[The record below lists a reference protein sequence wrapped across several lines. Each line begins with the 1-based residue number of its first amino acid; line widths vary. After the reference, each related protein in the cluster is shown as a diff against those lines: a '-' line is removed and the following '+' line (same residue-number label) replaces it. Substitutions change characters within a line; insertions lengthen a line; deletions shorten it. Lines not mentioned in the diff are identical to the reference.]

1 MKKKVAAS
9 FLLTVVLSSTLL
21 GSSFANS
28 TSYKV
33 SISGSSTTYDGQVVS
48 GRVLIPVKAIQ
59 DFKGI
64 KMNWNAAIKQLKL
77 QKENSTV
84 LLTAGKSVALVNNKS
99 VSLDVPVTVI
109 NGRTLVPVRFVSE
122 SLNYNV
128 ELNPSNKQITI
139 SERANSVLNENYKSN
154 NLAISRIAAL
164 QFPINNSGLPMLTAD
179 DEGLNST
186 YYFPEGKSDS
196 YFIQTADLV
205 YYYEIKGG
213 QAKLMWEANL
223 DTIKKSAAKDITK
236 LFGYQAEKQY
246 GTAPQLSKRYVFFN
260 VDLFTYMIQYGFA
273 NSDGQMSK
281 LGSQQSSIEVIQNKN
296 FVREIDEEQ
305 PIRS

>member
-9 FLLTVVLSSTLL
+9 ILLTLALSSTLL
-21 GSSFANS
+21 GSSFAS
-28 TSYKV
+28 SPSYKV
-33 SISGSSTTYDGQVVS
+33 SISGSSTSYDGQVVS

-59 DFKGI
+59 SFNGV
-64 KMNWNAAIKQLKL
+64 KMNWNSTTKQLKL
-77 QKENSTV
+77 QKGESTV

-99 VSLDVPVTVI
+99 VSLDVPVTII
-109 NGRTLVPVRFVSE
+109 NGRTLVPIRFVSDA
-122 SLNYNV
+122 LNYNV
-128 ELNPSNKQITI
+128 ELNPSTKRITI
-139 SERANSVLNENYKSN
+139 SDRANSVLNENYKSD

-186 YYFPEGKSDS
+186 YYFLEGKSDS

-205 YYYEIKGG
+205 YYYEIKSG

-223 DTIKKSAAKDITK
+223 DTTKKSASKDITQ
-236 LFGYQAEKQY
+236 LFGYQIDKQY
-246 GTAPQLSKRYVFFN
+246 GSVPQLSKRYVFFN
-260 VDLFTYMIQYGFA
+260 VDLFTYMIQYGLA
-273 NSDGQMSK
+273 NSDGQMSV
-281 LGSQQSSIEVIQNKN
+281 LGSQQSSSQVIQNKN

-305 PIRS
+305 PIRP